1 MNKITLKSAITAFTF
16 LLALPLSAQSSY
28 IVEKPFNFKEA
39 KDFVVLYAP
48 KAAVEAMGDKIISD
62 NNLDPEMEKN
72 QFFYW
77 AADWDKTELV
87 LANVEEEDGKN
98 SLNGPDYLNMT
109 PLYWWGGGHFM
120 SKGSNTYDLSKVDDD
135 MMMHI
140 GIRSFGSANS
150 NFVIKVGP
158 GSKVKDNGFQLEV
171 NLAEG
176 KADGD
181 YVGIGMLPNDKKWY
195 SIDIPIKDLI
205 DENGDFGFTYDFS
218 KPIPNSETAVQLA
231 FTNNK
236 TVCSTAKGV
245 LEPGNEVKTYTI
257 TKLGAAI
264 SLDGIWFYHKAPT
277 GIKNL
282 ESNGAGAK
290 ANAALYNL
298 AGQQVNSNYKGIVIK
313 NGKKYINK

>member
-1 MNKITLKSAITAFTF
+1 MKNFTLQLAVAAMAF
-16 LLALPLSAQSSY
+16 LSTSQVKAQNSY
-28 IVEKPFNFKEA
+28 IAEQAFDFDRA

-48 KAAVEAMGDKIISD
+48 TAAIKAMGSKIISD

-77 AADWDKTELV
+77 AADWNKTELV
-87 LANVEEEDGKN
+87 LANVEEKDGKN
-98 SLNGPDYLNMT
+98 SLGGPDYLNMT

-158 GSKVKDNGFQLEV
+158 GSKVKENGFQLEV

-176 KADGD
+176 KGDGD

-205 DENGDFGFTYDFS
+205 DENGEFGFIYDFS
-218 KPIPNSETAVQLA
+218 KPIPSTDTAVQLA

-236 TVCSTAKGV
+236 TVCSTATGV

-257 TKLGAAI
+257 THLGAAI
-264 SLDGIWFYHKAPT
+264 SLDGIWFYHKDPT
-277 GIKNL
+277 GIKAI
-282 ESNGAGAK
+282 ESTGAEAQT
-290 ANAALYNL
+290 NSALYNL
-298 AGQQVNSNYKGIVIK
+298 SGQKVNSNYKGLVIK
-313 NGKKYINK
+313 NGKKYINQ